1 MASIQLTGDTAD
13 DLDRLLAAAQALMR
27 KAELERENSLRY
39 QTAERAAK
47 NAILD
52 FKLDKLDAPAAPTP
66 PLGDYRLLAKQAGLN
81 PKDPVLQAK
90 ARAALDQQWNSINAA
105 EAAERQSQQ
114 AAETVSEITAN
125 KRTTELLRQAKQ
137 AELAGDKKKSAEL
150 YKLAWSR

>member
-13 DLDRLLAAAQALMR
+13 DLDRLLNAAQALMR

-52 FKLDKLDAPAAPTP
+52 FKLDALEAPASQ

>member
-13 DLDRLLAAAQALMR
+13 DLDRLLDAAQALMR

-66 PLGDYRLLAKQAGLN
+66 PLGDYRLLAKQAGAN
-81 PKDPVLQAK
+81 PKDLDLQRK
-90 ARAALDQQWNSINAA
+90 ARAALDAEWTRQNIA

-114 AAETVSEITAN
+114 AAETSAEITAN
-125 KRTTELLRQAKQ
+125 KRTTELLRQAKLAEQ
-137 AELAGDKKKSAEL
+137 AGNKTEAARL
-150 YKLAWSR
+150 YNQAWSR